1 MCGICGIWDP
11 GASGQDVFEALPA
24 MTSAIRHRGPDDEG
38 TWSLPDSRIALGHR
52 RLSIIDLS
60 SEGHQP
66 MTSVDGRYTTVFNG
80 EIYNFEEIRRE
91 LSALGFSFRG
101 TSDTEVILAAAVHWG
116 VEETLRR
123 LSGMFALAIW
133 DKTAS
138 RLHLARD
145 RVGEKPLYYGWSGGV
160 FLFGSELKALRAHP
174 RWKGTVDRNAL
185 TLMLRHGYV
194 PAPYSI
200 YEGISKLRPGML
212 VTFDKDHREGIE
224 RPYWSARD
232 YVNEPVSS
240 VGISDSDAVSGL
252 DDVLHTVIRQQMI
265 SDVPLGAFLS
275 GGIDSSVI
283 VGIMQ
288 SVSSRPVRTFTI
300 GFEET
305 AFNEAVYAKAVAKHI
320 GTDHTELYVTAKEAL
335 DTIPNLPALYDE
347 PFADSSQV
355 PTFLVAQLARQHV
368 TVSLSGDGGDE
379 LFGGYP
385 RYSIAKAMW
394 NSVRWLPYPMRRLLG
409 RILESPSPQ
418 RWDSVLERL
427 RIALPK
433 GVRTNA
439 SGDRVHKMAGYLRAV
454 SREEMYVGLVSQ
466 WQSPEDIVIGGAEP
480 PTPLTS
486 DSSGRNS
493 WNLVTRLMYLD
504 LISYLP
510 DDILVKVDRATMAVG
525 LESRAPFLDHRIA
538 EFALSLPFRMKVRD
552 GESKWVLRR
561 VLEKYVPSN
570 LIERP
575 KMGFGV
581 PIDRWLRGPL
591 KQWAGDLLSPARL
604 EREGYLRPEEITKK
618 WREHQAGT
626 RNWHHLLWTVLM
638 FQAWLEAE
646 STPSS
651 ARAKFLPRLPENH
664 LASV

>member
-11 GASGQDVFEALPA
+11 TPSDQSSLDALPN
-24 MTSAIRHRGPDDEG
+24 MTAAVRHRGPDDEG
-38 TWSLPDSRIALGHR
+38 AWFLPDSGIALGHR

-60 SEGHQP
+60 CEGHQP

-80 EIYNFEEIRRE
+80 EIYNFHEIRRE

-101 TSDTEVILAAAVHWG
+101 SSDTEVMLSAAVQWG
-116 VEETLRR
+116 VEETLKR

-138 RLHLARD
+138 RLYLARD
-145 RVGEKPLYYGWSGGV
+145 RMGEKPLYYGWTGGV

-174 RWKGTVDRNAL
+174 RWQGTVDRNAL
-185 TLMLRHGYV
+185 ALMLRHGYV

-200 YEGISKLRPGML
+200 YEGIRKLRPGTMM
-212 VTFDKDHREGIE
+212 TFDRDHREGVE
-224 RPYWSARD
+224 KAYWSARD
-232 YVNEPVSS
+232 YIKEPQA
-240 VGISDSDAVSGL
+240 GAILSDDEAVSGL
-252 DDVLHTVIRQQMI
+252 DDVLRTVIRQQMI

-275 GGIDSSVI
+275 GGIDSSAI
-283 VGIMQ
+283 VGLMQ

-300 GFEET
+300 GFEE
-305 AFNEAVYAKAVAKHI
+305 APFNEAVYAKAVARHI
-320 GTDHTELYVTAKEAL
+320 GTDHTELYVTPKEAL

-394 NSVRWLPYPMRRLLG
+394 NSVRWVPHPMRNLLG
-409 RILESPSPQ
+409 RLLESPSPGQ
-418 RWDSVLERL
+418 WDSALERL
-427 RIALPK
+427 RFALPK

-439 SGDRVHKMAGYLRAV
+439 SGDRVHKMAGYLRAPN
-454 SREEMYVGLVSQ
+454 RDEMYLGLVSQ
-466 WQSPEDIVIGGAEP
+466 WQSPEDIVIGGSEP

-486 DSSGRNS
+486 DGSGRSS
-493 WNLVTRLMYLD
+493 WNLLTRLMYLD

-510 DDILVKVDRATMAVG
+510 DDILVKVDRATMAVS
-525 LESRAPFLDHRIA
+525 LESRAPFLDHRVV
-538 EFALSLPFRMKVRD
+538 EFALGLPLDMKIRD
-552 GESKWVLRR
+552 GESKWILRR
-561 VLEKYVPSN
+561 VLEKYVPSR
-570 LIERP
+570 LFERP
-575 KMGFGV
+575 KMGFGI
-581 PIDRWLRGPL
+581 PIDSWLRGPL
-591 KQWAGDLLSPARL
+591 KEWAGDLLSPARL
-604 EREGYLRPEEITKK
+604 EREGYLRPEEITRK
-618 WREHQAGT
+618 WNEHQAGT
-626 RNWHHLLWTVLM
+626 RNWHYQLWTVLM

-646 STPSS
+646 SKAVHPQ
-651 ARAKFLPRLPENH
+651 FLPGLPETSF
-664 LASV
+664 AVA